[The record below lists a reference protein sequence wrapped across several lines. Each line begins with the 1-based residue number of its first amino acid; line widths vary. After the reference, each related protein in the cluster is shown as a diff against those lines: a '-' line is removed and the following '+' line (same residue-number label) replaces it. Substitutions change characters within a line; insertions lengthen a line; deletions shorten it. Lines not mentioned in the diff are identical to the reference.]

1 VEAVYSKNRF
11 GQAKREGER
20 ASISLVNAVEKE
32 GGAETTKT
40 KFTAIVRNQ
49 RSPFEG
55 EYGRIVSRKLGE
67 FMGKRIEVVVREV
80 E

>member
-1 VEAVYSKNRF
+1 MDVS
-11 GQAKREGER
+11 QP
-20 ASISLVNAVEKE
+20 NAGLMENS
-32 GGAETTKT
+32 GDNPH
-40 KFTAIVRNQ
+40 AITRNQ

>member
-1 VEAVYSKNRF
+1 MRLK
-11 GQAKREGER
+11 K
-20 ASISLVNAVEKE
+20 K